1 MTNAVNRSQDIPLFL
16 TEYTVSF
23 VRMLQKMGEDIYPI
37 LEQAGLPHN
46 LFENEYQYVPEEPV
60 QKLLTIMSQKMSSQY
75 CQIMRE
81 QCRTEY
87 VPNYLRRFYAQST
100 VEQAIEQY
108 ILYIQVDSP
117 QAKLSLKHLAGKH
130 YFIREKTK
138 QNQAWFA
145 IAEQFALIFMIELV
159 RGLTHSGWMPE
170 DVGLQTD
177 DLSGLKSVLDFSQ
190 SRVFTGRSATVIS
203 IQKDVLQMPARVAV
217 QWQPQSERPAPVSGF
232 LDTFRLALL
241 PYLSLGR
248 MSIKEAADRLGMSAR
263 TLQRRLKQEQVT
275 YSELVDEI
283 LLNNACAMMRDKHIS
298 VTRISAALGYSDV
311 AHFSR
316 AFKRLK
322 GVSPRVYRARLQ
334 HEKED

>member
-1 MTNAVNRSQDIPLFL
+1 MTKEINAAPEIPLFL

-23 VRMLQKMGEDIYPI
+23 VRILQRLGEDIYPV
-37 LEQAGLPHN
+37 LDEAGLPHN
-46 LFENEYQYVPEEPV
+46 LLENEFQYVPEEPV
-60 QKLLTIMSQKMSSQY
+60 QKLLTIMAQKMSSQY

-87 VPNYLRRFYAQST
+87 VPNYLRRFKAQST

-108 ILYIQVDSP
+108 ILFIQVDSP

-130 YFIREKTK
+130 YFVREKTK

-145 IAEQFALIFMIELV
+145 LAEQFALIFMIELV

-170 DVGLQTD
+170 DIGLQTN
-177 DLSGLKSVLDFSQ
+177 DLSGLSTVLDFSQ

-203 IQKDVLQMPARVAV
+203 IQSDILQKPAKVAV
-217 QWQPQSERPAPVSGF
+217 QWQPESERPVPVSGF
-232 LDTFRLALL
+232 LDTFKQALL

-248 MSIKEAADRLGMSAR
+248 MSIKEASERLGMSSR

-283 LLNNACAMMRDKHIS
+283 LLNNACDMMRDKNIS

-322 GVSPRVYRARLQ
+322 GVSPRVYRRKLLAS
-334 HEKED
+334 K